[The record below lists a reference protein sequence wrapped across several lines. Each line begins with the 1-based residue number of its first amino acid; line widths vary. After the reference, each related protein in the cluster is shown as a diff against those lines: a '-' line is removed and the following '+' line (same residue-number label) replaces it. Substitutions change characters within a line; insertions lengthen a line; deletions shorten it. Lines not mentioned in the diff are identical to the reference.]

1 MWTLIG
7 IGPDSVSETKS
18 ESNVAENTESINS
31 QLAKYFFRRPRCH
44 WKEFDQEVPMNS
56 IDLEPKPLAINAP
69 ITPQSGLEGR
79 DVAPQKTHRGLTFW
93 AIIIALSIS
102 SILTALENT
111 AVTTSLPVIVQE
123 LHIGDNYVWITN
135 AFFLTR

>member
-1 MWTLIG
+1 MLKQLPRLERRG
-7 IGPDSVSETKS
+7 I
-18 ESNVAENTESINS
+18 A
-31 QLAKYFFRRPRCH
+31 
-44 WKEFDQEVPMNS
+44 
-56 IDLEPKPLAINAP
+56 PL
-69 ITPQSGLEGR
+69 
-79 DVAPQKTHRGLTFW
+79 KTHRGLSFW

-135 AFFLTR
+135 VFFLTR